1 MTKTLNRP
9 RRPHHCATC
18 YLSIVYRRPRVEG
31 SRNVTW
37 FPALLAPLRS
47 LKMIDIPLVEDCCAN
62 CGKESSDA
70 VKLKNC
76 AACRLVKYCSVDCQG
91 AHRKLHKE
99 ACKKRAAELKDERL
113 YSQGQERPEG
123 DFCPICTLPIPLPV
137 KEHSVSHVC
146 CMKSICNGCSLAVH
160 KRGMLD
166 CAFCR
171 TPSPTNDADRLAM
184 VQKRVDAKDPEAI
197 AFLADKH
204 YFGILG
210 LEKDVP
216 RAIELWT
223 EAAKRGLIGAH
234 HSLGIQYVQ
243 GEGVIKDKAK
253 GFRHFELA
261 AMKGHVEA
269 RHNLGSREYMD
280 GNYRRAIRHWS
291 ISAKMGEKLSLEMIK
306 KMFLGGNATKEQY
319 AGALKGYQVA
329 TEETKS
335 PERDEAKAYL
345 AHRKFD

>member
-1 MTKTLNRP
+1 
-9 RRPHHCATC
+9 
-18 YLSIVYRRPRVEG
+18 
-31 SRNVTW
+31 
-37 FPALLAPLRS
+37 
-47 LKMIDIPLVEDCCAN
+47 
-62 CGKESSDA
+62 
-70 VKLKNC
+70 
-76 AACRLVKYCSVDCQG
+76 
-91 AHRKLHKE
+91 
-99 ACKKRAAELKDERL
+99 
-113 YSQGQERPEG
+113 
-123 DFCPICTLPIPLPV
+123 
-137 KEHSVSHVC
+137 
-146 CMKSICNGCSLAVH
+146 
-160 KRGMLD
+160 
-166 CAFCR
+166 
-171 TPSPTNDADRLAM
+171 M